1 MRRNNRGAL
10 WALGLAGASYLWRN
24 RARLQ
29 QQAGR
34 FRSNQ
39 GQRLLPDF
47 GFGRPQQQRPE
58 QNESWSEPRRGR
70 FGGTDV

>member
-10 WALGLAGASYLWRN
+10 WALGLAAASYLWRN

-34 FRSNQ
+34 FQSNQ
-39 GQRLLPDF
+39 GRRVLPDL
-47 GFGRPQQQRPE
+47 GLGRPQQLPE
-58 QNESWSEPRRGR
+58 QSESWSEPRRGR